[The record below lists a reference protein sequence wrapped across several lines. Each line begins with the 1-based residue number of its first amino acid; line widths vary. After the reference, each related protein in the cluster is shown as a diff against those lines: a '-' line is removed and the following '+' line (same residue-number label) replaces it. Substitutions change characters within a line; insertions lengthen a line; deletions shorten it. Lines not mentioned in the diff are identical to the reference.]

1 METAS
6 APLGKAMYVAS
17 SLDKSWLQSVQRKL
31 FQQSQKQPDYVFAK
45 LWGLITDPHNLR
57 IAFARVAANRGRRT
71 AGTVSYTHLDVYKRQ
86 QQAKRSCQRESDRA
100 LPGRGWPGVARSALR
115 DLLRL
120 DRQARSELTEHAS
133 RTRQPVAG

>member
-71 AGTVSYTHLDVYKRQ
+71 AGIDGSGEVPPELGRVNS
-86 QQAKRSCQRESDRA
+86 RSPAGFECRCSFQNRGGTQCSSKA
-100 LPGRGWPGVARSALR
+100 LQIDAGPTRARSHPY
-115 DLLRL
+115 
-120 DRQARSELTEHAS
+120 T
-133 RTRQPVAG
+133 